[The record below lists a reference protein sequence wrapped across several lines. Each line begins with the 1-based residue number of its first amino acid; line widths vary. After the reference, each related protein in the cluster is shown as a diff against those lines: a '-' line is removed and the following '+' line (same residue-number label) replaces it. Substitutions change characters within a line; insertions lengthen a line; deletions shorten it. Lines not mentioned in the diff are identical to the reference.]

1 LAKSET
7 LYHKRVIY
15 VPHSLTKR
23 AVYSLALVIIVMVVG
38 TVGLHYIEGYSY
50 IDSFYFV
57 AMLATAEGPTATPV
71 TVLGKIFAA
80 FLAFVSVGTVIFAVG
95 FIFGPF
101 FGKLWRLS
109 EKEIKKEEK
118 VIAKEVGK
126 YEKRR

>member
-1 LAKSET
+1 MAKSDT
-7 LYHKRVIY
+7 LHHKREIY
-15 VPHSLTKR
+15 IPHSLTKR
-23 AVYSLALVIIVMVVG
+23 ALYSLTLVAIVMVVG

-57 AMLATAEGPTATPV
+57 AMLATAEGPTATPA

-109 EKEIKKEEK
+109 EKEFKKEEK
-118 VIAKEVGK
+118 VIVKEVRR
-126 YEKRR
+126 YEKEL